1 METIYTC
8 DKNDM
13 NSVMDSLG
21 GYIFHRTKDNII
33 EWKLASEKFEAYV
46 FNTLKSKNIEFKK
59 LEPEA

>member
-21 GYIFHRTKDNII
+21 GYIFHRTKDN
-33 EWKLASEKFEAYV
+33 V
-46 FNTLKSKNIEFKK
+46 
-59 LEPEA
+59 